1 MHRGNRIRVG
11 VLRLFAWLDRRG
23 GKSGRIACCAAL
35 LGLCALSVIALNSV
49 DALAHESE
57 TAWEADYWANTT
69 LTGDAVISRED
80 ETLSFDWGDGSP
92 GTGIPADRFSGR
104 WLRHLNI
111 SAEEAGDYIFTAEV
125 DDGVRLWVDGVLR
138 IDSWIEQ
145 AKASYEARLH
155 LSEGQHLIRVEYF
168 ELTGAASISVS
179 WEREADLP
187 TTFWRGEYYNNS
199 SLQGPAHTT
208 RGDARINFDWGYESP
223 LEGLNQ
229 DEFSVRWSRSLQLPA
244 GDYRFTAT
252 VDDGVRLLVGD
263 RTLLDFW
270 QVQTATTYSQIIYLD
285 GNAVTVRMEYYEGTG
300 QAEARLTWNKLE
312 TSATPTPT
320 PTGPTPTSTTTP
332 LAGSTTAATAT
343 PLATATPPATYTPA
357 PTSTAAT
364 SPTPGPTST
373 SGPTPTPTATSTPV
387 IVWQALYWNN
397 TTLTGTPALAQQ
409 ESVIDYNWGTG
420 SPASPTIN
428 ADNFSARWSTQIS
441 LESGSYRFDVVSDDG
456 VRLFIDSV
464 KQIDGWSD
472 HPATSYQYTMQHDGG
487 SLNLVLEYYEHEEA
501 AQVKLSWV
509 AATPQPSPTP
519 QPTPTVSVVVDDQ
532 DSTFER
538 GGLTTTWQEEDEGHA
553 DHLFW
558 TNNND
563 KTRTGYNWGKWS
575 PDLEAASYEV
585 FVYIPENNATT
596 SNARYWISHS
606 GGFTLREVDQSQY
619 SNEWVSLGTY
629 SFSGTNNDYVSL
641 SDVTYET
648 YLSRKVAWDAMKW
661 EER

>member
-1 MHRGNRIRVG
+1 MQRDNRVRVG
-11 VLRLFAWLDRRG
+11 VLWLFAFLDGRR

-35 LGLCALSVIALNSV
+35 LGLCALSVIALNSA

-57 TAWEADYWANTT
+57 TTWEADYWDNTT
-69 LTGDAVISRED
+69 LSGDAVISRED
-80 ETLSFDWGDGSP
+80 ETLSFDWEDGSP
-92 GTGIPADRFSGR
+92 GTGITADRFSAR
-104 WLRHLNI
+104 WLRHLSI
-111 SAEEAGDYIFTAEV
+111 SAEEAGTYIFTAEV
-125 DDGVRLWVDGVLR
+125 DDGVRLWVDDVLR

-145 AKASYEARLH
+145 AKASYAARLH

-179 WEREADLP
+179 WEREQDLP
-187 TTFWRGEYYNNS
+187 TTYWRGEYYNNS
-199 SLQGPAHTT
+199 SLQGPVHTT

-223 LEGLNQ
+223 LDGLNQ

-263 RTLLDFW
+263 RTLIDFW

-285 GNAVTVRMEYYEGTG
+285 GSAVTVRMEYYEGTG
-300 QAEARLTWNKLE
+300 QAEARLTWNRLD

-332 LAGSTTAATAT
+332 PAGSTPT
-343 PLATATPPATYTPA
+343 ATATPPATYTPA

-373 SGPTPTPTATSTPV
+373 SGPTPTPTPTSTPV

-397 TTLTGTPALAQQ
+397 TALTGSPALAQQ
-409 ESVIDYNWGTG
+409 ESAIDYNWGTG
-420 SPASPTIN
+420 SPASPTIF

-441 LESGSYRFDVVSDDG
+441 LEAGTYRFDVVSDDG
-456 VRLFIDSV
+456 VRLFIDGV

-472 HPATSYQYTMQHDGG
+472 HPATSYQYTLQHDGG
-487 SLNLVLEYYEHEEA
+487 SLNLILEYYEHEEA

-509 AATPQPSPTP
+509 AATPEPSPTP

-532 DSTFER
+532 DSGFER
-538 GGLTTTWQEEDEGHA
+538 GGLTTTWQEESAGHA

-563 KTRTGYNWGKWS
+563 KTRNGYNWGKWS

-596 SNARYWISHS
+596 GNARYWISHA

-619 SNEWVSLGTY
+619 SNQWVSLGAY
-629 SFSGTNNDYVSL
+629 SFSGTNNDYISL
-641 SDVTYET
+641 SDVTYEE

>member
-1 MHRGNRIRVG
+1 MQRDNRVRVG
-11 VLRLFAWLDRRG
+11 VLWLFACLDGRMG
-23 GKSGRIACCAAL
+23 NSGRIACCAAL
-35 LGLCALSVIALNSV
+35 LGLCALSVIALNSA

-57 TAWEADYWANTT
+57 TAWEADYWDNIT
-69 LTGDAVISRED
+69 LSGDAVISRED
-80 ETLSFDWGDGSP
+80 ETLSFDWEDGSP
-92 GTGIPADRFSGR
+92 GTGISADRFSAR
-104 WLRHLNI
+104 WLRHLSI
-111 SAEEAGDYIFTAEV
+111 SAEDAGTYIFTAEV
-125 DDGVRLWVDGVLR
+125 DDGVRLWVDDVLR

-199 SLQGPAHTT
+199 SLQGPVHTT

-223 LEGLNQ
+223 LDGLNQ

-270 QVQTATTYSQIIYLD
+270 QVQTATAYSQIIYLD
-285 GNAVTVRMEYYEGTG
+285 GSAVTVRMEYYEGTG
-300 QAEARLTWNKLE
+300 QAEAGLTWSKLD
-312 TSATPTPT
+312 TAATPTPT

-332 LAGSTTAATAT
+332 PAGSTPT
-343 PLATATPPATYTPA
+343 ATATPPATYTPA

-373 SGPTPTPTATSTPV
+373 SGPTPTPTPTSTPV

-397 TTLTGTPALAQQ
+397 TALTGSPALAQQ
-409 ESVIDYNWGTG
+409 ESAIDYNWGTG
-420 SPASPTIN
+420 SPSSPTIF

-441 LESGSYRFDVVSDDG
+441 LEAGSYRFDVVSDDG
-456 VRLFIDSV
+456 VRLFIDGV

-472 HPATSYQYTMQHDGG
+472 HPATSYQYTLQHDGG
-487 SLNLVLEYYEHEEA
+487 SLNLILEYYEHEEA
-501 AQVKLSWV
+501 AQIKLSWV
-509 AATPQPSPTP
+509 AATPEPSPTP

-532 DSTFER
+532 DSGFER
-538 GGLTTTWQEEDEGHA
+538 GGLTTTWQEESAGHE

-563 KTRTGYNWGKWS
+563 KTRNGYNWGKWS

-596 SNARYWISHS
+596 GNARYWISHS

-619 SNEWVSLGTY
+619 SNQWVSLGTY
-629 SFSGTNNDYVSL
+629 SFSGTNNDYISL
-641 SDVTYET
+641 SDVTYEE

>member
-1 MHRGNRIRVG
+1 MHRDNRIRVG

-23 GKSGRIACCAAL
+23 GKSGRIACCAVL

-57 TAWEADYWANTT
+57 TTWEADYWANTT

-111 SAEEAGDYIFTAEV
+111 SADDAGDYIFTAEV

-223 LEGLNQ
+223 LDGLNQ

-285 GNAVTVRMEYYEGTG
+285 GSAVTVRMEYYEGTG

-332 LAGSTTAATAT
+332 PAGSTTAATAT

-364 SPTPGPTST
+364 TVTPGPTST
-373 SGPTPTPTATSTPV
+373 TGPTLTPTPTSTPV

-397 TTLTGTPALAQQ
+397 TTLTGTPALARQ
-409 ESVIDYNWGTG
+409 ESAIDYNWGTG

-441 LESGSYRFDVVSDDG
+441 LESGSYRFNVMSDDG

-472 HPATSYQYTMQHDGG
+472 HPATSYQYTLDHDGG
-487 SLNLVLEYYEHEEA
+487 SLNLILEYYEHEEA

-509 AATPQPSPTP
+509 AATPEPSPTP

-532 DSTFER
+532 DSGFER

-563 KTRTGYNWGKWS
+563 KTRNGYNWGKWS

-585 FVYIPENNATT
+585 FVYIPGNQATT

-629 SFSGTNNDYVSL
+629 SFSGSSNDYISL